1 MARGVARKGQGKK
14 KAAPPAKALGRKRQ
28 AEGLELPAETK
39 AIDPIAPGVKLGEHP
54 AAALFPMMEG
64 GDAADFNAD
73 IRAHGVSQAVTLIEL
88 AGVRLVLDGRNRL
101 RAARL
106 AGQACPAELYV
117 GSDPVRFVMARNL
130 HRRHLTDGQ
139 KSMAAADA
147 ETFTHGGVRVGE
159 GKANLPAITREE
171 AAAMAGVNVKSVERA
186 AKVKRKGS
194 AVLADAVRAGKM
206 TVGTAAQAVG
216 LSDADQKRVVD
227 EISAG
232 NARTAKQVIK
242 RGRVQERNAKLK
254 ARVVADP
261 TRKYT
266 VILSDDEWKHET
278 WSEQGQD
285 RAADMHYSTSEADEL
300 IKRQLAAAD
309 NAVYYMWSI
318 VPHQPLAFE
327 VMKARGFTYR
337 SQISWWKIYP
347 GNKPGLG
354 YWSRIEHELLL
365 IGTRGDIACPAGG
378 DNWRSVQLSFAGEH
392 SAKPEWCYRMIE
404 AYHPGLVGTM
414 IEYNAR
420 KRRRGWS
427 AWGNEIGL
435 IEPPHSELQAEF
447 EAAPLLPDPD
457 YIDVDRKWFH
467 AMRPK
472 MAAVTMTL
480 APADKPLSAK
490 GRRAVAALAE
500 AAVTAIEKL
509 PAEEAPENPD
519 LRAVWLIE
527 AGRVGE
533 VAAPDLKRVIAA
545 GYATPGR
552 ANRKKGDARPALI
565 SAHGAA
571 ELKAWRQRVADEAAF
586 DGGDVTERNQPW
598 DAGAEAA
605 HGEEFFKA
613 EADRRGIPET
623 PSVAGSGAKKPP
635 FVPPKFLLADSAERK
650 EATAKRDAKRGAA

>member
-14 KAAPPAKALGRKRQ
+14 KVAPPAKALGRKRQ

-242 RGRVQERNAKLK
+242 RGRVKERNAKLK

-266 VILSDDEWKHET
+266 VIMSDDEWKHET

-435 IEPPHSELQAEF
+435 IEPPHAELQAEF

-467 AMRPK
+467 AMRKPP
-472 MAAVTMTL
+472 AVTMTL

-519 LRAVWLIE
+519 LRALWLIE
-527 AGRVGE
+527 AGQVGE

-552 ANRKKGDARPALI
+552 ANRKKGDSRPALI

-571 ELKAWRQRVADEAAF
+571 ELKAWRQRVADETAF
-586 DGGDVTERNQPW
+586 DDAGDVTTRNQPW

-605 HGEEFFKA
+605 AALA
-613 EADRRGIPET
+613 ETRTTPLPEKVITEST
-623 PSVAGSGAKKPP
+623 PGTLAGPAAEP
-635 FVPPKFLLADSAERK
+635 FVPPKFILADSA
-650 EATAKRDAKRGAA
+650 DAKRGKA